1 VTSRKRYFYTGK
13 RQKKMSLYVYE
24 EKHILTFLLLRMR
37 KESKET
43 TEEDRQKEMALRSV
57 VSCVGY
63 RKRKAW
69 CRAAGVMDGED

>member
-1 VTSRKRYFYTGK
+1 
-13 RQKKMSLYVYE
+13 
-24 EKHILTFLLLRMR
+24 MR

-43 TEEDRQKEMALRSV
+43 SEEDGQREVVLRSV

-69 CRAAGVMDGED
+69 CRAGGVMDGED